1 MLNPAPPRL
10 SPVRMEG
17 SGREELDPGGDL
29 KAVPDEAMG
38 ISVMEERLYV
48 MLGGPGWEGLGTRGV
63 FKAVPTGALREAL
76 GEVSGSGGGLSQTSC
91 TMGGRVYLF
100 FLGFLFTERRD

>member
-1 MLNPAPPRL
+1 MLDPAPPRL

-29 KAVPDEAMG
+29 
-38 ISVMEERLYV
+38 
-48 MLGGPGWEGLGTRGV
+48 
-63 FKAVPTGALREAL
+63 KAVPTGALREAL